1 MQPEPS
7 AASRGLG
14 YALGAYLIWGL
25 IVPVYMKQLSHVPAL
40 EIVSQRIVWAMPFT
54 LLIIWWRGLFGAV
67 ATVFRTP
74 KHLAVLVA
82 TATII
87 SVNFGVYTYAIVS
100 NHAIDAA
107 LGYYINP
114 LVNVC
119 LGALFLGERPTR
131 AQGVA
136 IALACTAV
144 VILTVQAGGL
154 PWVALVL
161 SLSFG
166 VYGLLRKVVP
176 VGPIEGFFVELLI
189 LIGPAIGFLLL
200 LAGRQ
205 PSQFMADSSTATL
218 LVVSG
223 PLVAIPMILF
233 AAGAKLLDYS
243 TIGILQYISPT
254 MLFLTAVFFFGEPFS
269 SWQLVAFGLIW
280 SAVAIYVGSLL
291 FERRARLRAERC
303 RLEAEAAIV

>member
-1 MQPEPS
+1 MQREPS
-7 AASRGLG
+7 AASQGFL

-25 IVPVYMKQLSHVPAL
+25 IVPVYMKQLSHVPPL
-40 EIVSQRIVWAMPFT
+40 EIVAHRIVWALPFT

-67 ATVFRTP
+67 ARVFRTP
-74 KHLAVLVA
+74 RHLAVLVL
-82 TATII
+82 TAAII
-87 SVNFGVYTYAIVS
+87 SVNLGVYAYAIVS
-100 NHAIDAA
+100 GHAIDAA

-119 LGALFLGERPTR
+119 LGAFFLGERPTK

-136 IALACTAV
+136 IALACFAV

-166 VYGLLRKVVP
+166 TYGLLRKVVP

-189 LIGPAIGFLLL
+189 LAVPAVALLL
-200 LAGRQ
+200 VLAGRQ
-205 PSQFMADSSTATL
+205 PSQFTADPSTAMM
-218 LVVSG
+218 LVIFG

-233 AAGAKLLDYS
+233 TLGAKLLDYS
-243 TIGILQYISPT
+243 TIGILQYFSPT
-254 MLFLTAVFFFGEPFS
+254 MLFLTAVFLFGEPFS
-269 SWQLVAFGLIW
+269 SWQLVAFALIW
-280 SAVAIYVGSLL
+280 SAVAIYVGSILL
-291 FERRARLRAERC
+291 ERRAKLRAERC
-303 RLEAEAAIV
+303 RLEGEPQVL